1 MHEWQ
6 QATMPENE
14 DDGRFRLA
22 KLGQVVQS
30 SPLDAH
36 RHEERLQK
44 RLPEDTA

>member
-6 QATMPENE
+6 QATMPEDE
-14 DDGRFRLA
+14 DDGRLRLP
-22 KLGQVVQS
+22 KLGQVIQS

-44 RLPEDTA
+44 CLSEDAA